1 MSYLELLLC
10 VIPWPTESK
19 KARRAK
25 VTYSYVAENPDELN
39 LQPGQVS
46 ALLMSPTPP
55 FMVVNVI
62 FTE

>member
-1 MSYLELLLC
+1 M
-10 VIPWPTESK
+10 IPWPTESK
-19 KARRAK
+19 KARHAK

-46 ALLMSPTPP
+46 ALSMSATPP
-55 FMVVNVI
+55 SMVINVI